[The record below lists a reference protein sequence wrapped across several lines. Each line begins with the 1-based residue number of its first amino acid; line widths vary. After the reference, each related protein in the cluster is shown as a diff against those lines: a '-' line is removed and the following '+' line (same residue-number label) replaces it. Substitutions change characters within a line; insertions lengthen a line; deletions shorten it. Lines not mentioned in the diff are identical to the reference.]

1 MKLLVTGGS
10 GQLAQNLFRRS
21 GEGIEII
28 LAGRPAV
35 DLADPE
41 AVANL
46 LAVVRPAIVVNAAAY
61 TAVDKAESEPQEA
74 WRVNA
79 AAAANVAK
87 ACAAAGVPVI
97 HISTDYVFDGLKAA
111 PYEEADATNPLSA
124 YGRSKLEGERLVSAN
139 SKRHVILRTSWLFS
153 PFGHNFLKTILYLSR
168 TRDEIRVVCDQ
179 IGAPTFAGH
188 LAGAIIRIAPDLAE
202 DTSGALSG
210 IYHLTAAGE
219 APWSSFAQAICEHQR
234 LAGRSA
240 SRIVPIPSAEY
251 PLPAKRPANSRL
263 ACSKFERT
271 FGFSLPPWTQGL
283 EECLDRIRAGTP

>member
-219 APWSSFAQAICEHQR
+219 APWSSFAQAICEHER
-234 LAGRSA
+234 RAGQAA
-240 SRIVPIPSAEY
+240 SRVIPIPSAEY

-263 ACSKFERT
+263 ACNKFESA
-271 FGFSLPPWTQGL
+271 FGFALPHWSDGL
-283 EECLDRIRAGTP
+283 EECLKSIRAGAG